1 MRNQEVRNYQVIIVA
16 DLKAQGKT
24 NEEILEILDITPEV
38 IENVFTRLQQEEDKR
53 KSDLIL
59 QMKRKGFNNRKIA
72 NELEMTLKEFQ
83 DFQNNGVVKKVLDK
97 KVRCIETGKVYNSIV
112 EAQEKTGARADSIS
126 HMINGRQKSAG
137 TLNGVRLHWEF
148 VE

>member
-83 DFQNNGVVKKVLDK
+83 EFQNNGIVKKVLDK

-112 EAQEKTGARADSIS
+112 EAQEKTGTRADSIS

-148 VE
+148 V